1 MATTKKQQW
10 NALYAVLVILAST
23 TSCTMLNLQRNISEL
38 DRSIILAGRVVAP
51 AEEPGNVLVLLYKQT
66 PRGTV
71 LVDSQQVNSDGYY
84 LFLAARGHQYYLTAF
99 SDRNGNTHY
108 EPEEPAGYYYKPPDG
123 RQTDG
128 QPTPVSESMD
138 DRGDGAT
145 IVLSADTPY
154 PQGFPVNLKANAVL
168 GNNDIPLIFGD
179 VISLDDPK
187 LSREVADKGLWAP
200 LDFAR
205 QNGVGIYFLEE
216 YDPQKIP
223 VLFVHGLGGTPLDFE
238 LFLKDLDR
246 SRYQP
251 WLFYYPT
258 GVRLYKSER
267 LLTAVLDHF
276 KQKYGFS
283 RLYIV
288 AHSMG
293 GLLARSYIVN
303 TLSRETPS
311 PVKLLITFSTP
322 WNGHNAAARGV
333 SNSPIV
339 MPAWIDIQPD
349 SGFIKSLFTVDIAS
363 HLDYYL
369 FFSFNNNKNGSG
381 VDNDGTV
388 TLTSQLD
395 RRAQQQAKRLF
406 GVNASHRKIL
416 RDEAVIASFNTI
428 LSDTTTAATAAHCS
442 GTVTATTKG
451 ED

>member
-1 MATTKKQQW
+1 
-10 NALYAVLVILAST
+10 
-23 TSCTMLNLQRNISEL
+23 MLNLQRNISEL

-51 AEEPGNVLVLLYKQT
+51 AEETGKVLVLVYKQT
-66 PRGTV
+66 PRGNE

-84 LFLAARGHQYYLTAF
+84 LFLVTQGHQYYLTAF
-99 SDRNGNTHY
+99 SDRNGNAHY
-108 EPEEPAGYYYKPPDG
+108 EPDEPAGYYYKPIDG
-123 RQTDG
+123 QQTDG
-128 QPTPVSESMD
+128 QPTPVSESMEN
-138 DRGDGAT
+138 RGNGET

-154 PQGFPVNLKANAVL
+154 PQGFPVNLKADAVM

-179 VISLDDPK
+179 VISLDDPR

-283 RLYIV
+283 QLYIV

-303 TLSRETPS
+303 TFSRKTPS

-349 SGFIKSLFTVDIAS
+349 SGFIKSLFTVDIATQLN
-363 HLDYYL
+363 HYL
-369 FFSFNNNKNGSG
+369 FFSFNDTKNSSG
-381 VDNDGTV
+381 IDNDGTV
-388 TLTSQLD
+388 TLASQLD
-395 RRAQQQAKRLF
+395 QRAQQQAKRLF
-406 GVNASHRKIL
+406 GVNASHRNIL
-416 RDEAVIASFNTI
+416 RNEAVIASFNSI
-428 LSDTTTAATAAHCS
+428 LSRT
-442 GTVTATTKG
+442 TATTTITDCSSTITAT

>member
-1 MATTKKQQW
+1 MKM
-10 NALYAVLVILAST
+10 LT
-23 TSCTMLNLQRNISEL
+23 TSLKFVIKGPAATAGSILNRFKTKGIAAPISPNMQPDAPTAIPALVRPKNIL
-38 DRSIILAGRVVAP
+38 PTI
-51 AEEPGNVLVLLYKQT
+51 
-66 PRGTV
+66 
-71 LVDSQQVNSDGYY
+71 
-84 LFLAARGHQYYLTAF
+84 
-99 SDRNGNTHY
+99 
-108 EPEEPAGYYYKPPDG
+108 PETKYI
-123 RQTDG
+123 
-128 QPTPVSESMD
+128 VSHH
-138 DRGDGAT
+138 
-145 IVLSADTPY
+145 
-154 PQGFPVNLKANAVL
+154 F
-168 GNNDIPLIFGD
+168 PLIFGD
-179 VISLDDPK
+179 VISLDDPR
-187 LSREVADKGLWAP
+187 LSREVADKSLWAP

-283 RLYIV
+283 QLYIV

-303 TLSRETPS
+303 TFSRKTPS

-349 SGFIKSLFTVDIAS
+349 SGFIKSLFTVDIATQLN
-363 HLDYYL
+363 HYL
-369 FFSFNNNKNGSG
+369 FFSFNDTKKSSG
-381 VDNDGTV
+381 IDNDGTV
-388 TLTSQLD
+388 TLASQLD
-395 RRAQQQAKRLF
+395 QRAQQQAKRLF
-406 GVNASHRKIL
+406 GVNASHRNIL
-416 RDEAVIASFNTI
+416 RNEAVIASFNSI
-428 LSDTTTAATAAHCS
+428 LSNTTATTTITDCS
-442 GTVTATTKG
+442 STITATTKT